1 MFCKIESVSLIT
13 NFDFES
19 LSLSD
24 LALNNFKDCI
34 WDCQIW
40 LTSSMLALNQ
50 RILELTLEAV
60 AFM

>member
-1 MFCKIESVSLIT
+1 MFCKIESVSFIT

-34 WDCQIW
+34 WDCQI
-40 LTSSMLALNQ
+40 
-50 RILELTLEAV
+50 
-60 AFM
+60 